1 MSTFAVVTH
10 FRSFGDLEAPCGRL
24 HGAWHGCCVRAKRT
38 PVRIALFCP
47 SYGQVGGIEEKA
59 RVLIEAFRA
68 QGHAVT
74 VLARGEPATSGS
86 DGDVPVVRREYH
98 QMPRRAR
105 HVARQ
110 LRFLRDLPRAT
121 RALRRVVS
129 DAASEVVLTLAI
141 TSYAPYAS
149 ALAAAAP
156 LVLSLEGGEPGGRFT
171 ANPRALRSALRR
183 VSRVVACARS
193 LAAAALGL
201 APEVADRLS
210 IIPNGVEPELFAD
223 GPAYAHPRPYV
234 AAVGRLVP
242 QKGFDVLLEAFARL
256 RVPEV
261 ELLIAGDGPERR
273 RLGAIVERLWLGAR
287 GHLLGT
293 VTRATV
299 ASLYRGARVV
309 PRPSRWGGMPPGC
322 LEALGS
328 GRAVVAS
335 RVDGIPDAVGD
346 GETGLL
352 VPPEDPLALAD
363 ALGAL
368 LEDGPRRERLG
379 ARGRALV
386 CAELTW
392 ASVAER
398 YLAVLADAAAPR

>member
-1 MSTFAVVTH
+1 
-10 FRSFGDLEAPCGRL
+10 
-24 HGAWHGCCVRAKRT
+24 
-38 PVRIALFCP
+38 
-47 SYGQVGGIEEKA
+47 
-59 RVLIEAFRA
+59 
-68 QGHAVT
+68 
-74 VLARGEPATSGS
+74 
-86 DGDVPVVRREYH
+86 
-98 QMPRRAR
+98 MPRRAR

-121 RALRRVVS
+121 RALRRAARE
-129 DAASEVVLTLAI
+129 AASEVVLTLAI

-171 ANPRALRSALRR
+171 ANPRALRAALRR
-183 VSRVVACARS
+183 ATRVVACARS
-193 LAAAALGL
+193 LAASARAL
-201 APEVADRLS
+201 APEVAPRLS
-210 IIPNGVEPELFAD
+210 VIPNGVEPGVFVD
-223 GPAYAHPRPYV
+223 GRAHPHPRPYV

-256 RVPEV
+256 DAPEV
-261 ELLIAGDGPERR
+261 DLLIAGDGPERR
-273 RLGAIVERLWLGAR
+273 RLEALRERLGLGAR
-287 GHLLGT
+287 VHLLGA
-293 VTRATV
+293 VDRATV
-299 ASLYRGARVV
+299 ASLYRGARLVAC
-309 PRPSRWGGMPPGC
+309 PSRWEGLPLVC
-322 LEALGS
+322 LEAMAS

-352 VPPEDPLALAD
+352 VPPEDPVALAG
-363 ALGAL
+363 ALRAL
-368 LEDGPRRERLG
+368 LEDGARRERLG

-386 CAELTW
+386 RDELTW

>member
-1 MSTFAVVTH
+1 MN
-10 FRSFGDLEAPCGRL
+10 R
-24 HGAWHGCCVRAKRT
+24 AWHGRLARAKRT
-38 PVRIALFCP
+38 RVRIALFCP

-59 RVLIEAFRA
+59 RILTRAFGAR
-68 QGHAVT
+68 GHNVT
-74 VLARGEPATSGS
+74 VLARGEPATSGR
-86 DGDVPVVRREYH
+86 DGDARIVRHEYH

-121 RALRRVVS
+121 RALRQEVK

-141 TSYAPYAS
+141 TSYAPYTS

-183 VSRVVACARS
+183 ATRVVACARS
-193 LAAAALGL
+193 LAASARAL

-210 IIPNGVEPELFAD
+210 VIPNGVEPEMFRD

-256 RVPEV
+256 DSPEV
-261 ELLIAGDGPERR
+261 DLLIAGDGSERR
-273 RLGAIVERLWLGAR
+273 RLESTVERAGLGER
-287 GHLLGT
+287 VHLLGA
-293 VTRATV
+293 VDRATV
-299 ASLYRGARVV
+299 ARLYRGARVV
-309 PRPSRWGGMPPGC
+309 ACPSRWEGLPLVC
-322 LEALGS
+322 LEAMAS

-335 RVDGIPDAVGD
+335 RVDGIPDAVSD

-352 VPPEDPLALAD
+352 VPPEDPIARAD

-368 LEDGPRRERLG
+368 LEDAPRRERLG

-392 ASVAER
+392 TSVAER
-398 YLAVLADAAAPR
+398 YLAVLAAAAAAR

>member
-1 MSTFAVVTH
+1 M
-10 FRSFGDLEAPCGRL
+10 
-24 HGAWHGCCVRAKRT
+24 
-38 PVRIALFCP
+38 RIALFCP

-121 RALRRVVS
+121 RALRRAARE
-129 DAASEVVLTLAI
+129 AASEVVLTLAI

-171 ANPRALRSALRR
+171 ANPRALRAALRR
-183 VSRVVACARS
+183 ATRVVACARS
-193 LAAAALGL
+193 LAASARAL
-201 APEVADRLS
+201 APEVAPRLS
-210 IIPNGVEPELFAD
+210 VIPNGVEPGVFVD
-223 GPAYAHPRPYV
+223 GRAHPHPRPYV

-256 RVPEV
+256 DAPEV
-261 ELLIAGDGPERR
+261 DLLIAGDGPERR
-273 RLGAIVERLWLGAR
+273 RLEALRERLGLGAR
-287 GHLLGT
+287 VHLLGA
-293 VTRATV
+293 VDRATV
-299 ASLYRGARVV
+299 ASLYRGARLVAC
-309 PRPSRWGGMPPGC
+309 PSRWEGLPLVC
-322 LEALGS
+322 LEAMAS

-352 VPPEDPLALAD
+352 VPPEDPVVLAA

-398 YLAVLADAAAPR
+398 YLAVLADAAAAR

>member
-1 MSTFAVVTH
+1 M
-10 FRSFGDLEAPCGRL
+10 
-24 HGAWHGCCVRAKRT
+24 
-38 PVRIALFCP
+38 
-47 SYGQVGGIEEKA
+47 
-59 RVLIEAFRA
+59 
-68 QGHAVT
+68 
-74 VLARGEPATSGS
+74 SGS

-121 RALRRVVS
+121 RALRRAARE
-129 DAASEVVLTLAI
+129 AASEVVLTLAI

-171 ANPRALRSALRR
+171 ANPRTLRAALRR
-183 VSRVVACARS
+183 ATHVVACARS
-193 LAAAALGL
+193 LAASALAL
-201 APEVADRLS
+201 APEVGPRLS
-210 IIPNGVEPELFAD
+210 VIPNGVEPGLFAD
-223 GPAYAHPRPYV
+223 GRAHPHARPYV

-256 RVPEV
+256 DAPEV
-261 ELLIAGDGPERR
+261 DLLIAGDGPERR
-273 RLGAIVERLWLGAR
+273 RLEALRERLGLGAR
-287 GHLLGT
+287 VHLLG
-293 VTRATV
+293 VMDRATV
-299 ASLYRGARVV
+299 ASLYRGARLVACT
-309 PRPSRWGGMPPGC
+309 SRWEGLPLVC
-322 LEALGS
+322 LEAMAS

-379 ARGRALV
+379 ARARALV